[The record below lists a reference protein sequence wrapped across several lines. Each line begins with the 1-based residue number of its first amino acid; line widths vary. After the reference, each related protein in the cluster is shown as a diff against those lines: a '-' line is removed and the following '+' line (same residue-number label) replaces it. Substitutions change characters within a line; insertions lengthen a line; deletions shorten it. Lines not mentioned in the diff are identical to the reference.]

1 MLKSI
6 TQTTRNSQK
15 GLAITALI
23 SWFVWPFYAFQMAFP
38 LYDML
43 QSHRE
48 QESAKNDLVL
58 LY

>member
-6 TQTTRNSQK
+6 TQTTRISQK
-15 GLAITALI
+15 ELAITALI
-23 SWFVWPFYAFQMAFP
+23 NWFVRTFYAFQMAFP

-48 QESAKNDLVL
+48 QESAKNDLIL